1 MTTNPE
7 ENDPKSGK
15 PFWKKRRFFLV
26 LALILA
32 AATIPVFAQII
43 SNVVE
48 HNVTVQ
54 DVTITSL
61 PATDSVNATGFT
73 ETGTVTVSSPQTFTG
88 RLTLTIQNVT
98 TGTTSINAASFIVT
112 INGGPSIN
120 GIAPPT
126 GKTAVYIGA
135 TTSISNGTVLN
146 YTVKFLSKADDSI
159 NGIQSGTR
167 YRISQVVSQ

>member
-1 MTTNPE
+1 MTTDSE
-7 ENDPKSGK
+7 EYELKGGK
-15 PFWKKRRFFLV
+15 PFWKKKRFLLV

-32 AATIPVFAQII
+32 ATIPAFAQII

-167 YRISQVVSQ
+167 YQISQVVSQ